1 MKGSLRKLRNTAR
14 FLLGNLA
21 DYDRRQAI
29 PYDDLT
35 GIDRYMLHKLH
46 EFSHGVTTD
55 YDDYQFSKGTRGPLA
70 RALVVLMVMSVLMM
84 MLLT

>member
-55 YDDYQFSKGTRGPLA
+55 YDDYQFSKGA
-70 RALVVLMVMSVLMM
+70 RALADDDA
-84 MLLT
+84 TI

>member
-21 DYDRRQAI
+21 DYDRHKAAI

-35 GIDRYMLHKLH
+35 AIDRYMLHKLH

-55 YDDYQFSKGTRGPLA
+55 YDEYQFSKGTRSH
-70 RALVVLMVMSVLMM
+70 ALVCVRACVHA
-84 MLLT
+84 